1 MFEIESIFTNCNF
14 IKRSDTLK
22 ININEVEKYVNFSL
36 PADYISFAENY
47 VENESFIGK
56 EYVKLW
62 DFNEIL
68 KLNTE
73 FEITENLKNIIAI
86 GGNGSS
92 ELIAIEFIKS
102 EEYRIVLIP
111 AIDLDKANYIEVGNS
126 FADFLYR
133 LENGKDWFN

>member
-1 MFEIESIFTNCNF
+1 M
-14 IKRSDTLK
+14 
-22 ININEVEKYVNFSL
+22 
-36 PADYISFAENY
+36 
-47 VENESFIGK
+47 
-56 EYVKLW
+56 
-62 DFNEIL
+62 

-73 FEITENLKNIIAI
+73 YEITENLKNIIAI

-102 EEYRIVLIP
+102 EEFRIVLVP
-111 AIDLDKANYIEVGNS
+111 AIDLDKANYIEIGNS